1 MNPVQV
7 EDVWLFVEHG
17 DYNYRKL
24 DDEAP
29 ISAELSNNDI
39 VHIVSD
45 RFFEQRDM
53 IAVYSDNKF
62 DEVGFERKHSNGN
75 YQSETLLSLK
85 LRVQEQFGF
94 PVPSSTVFVSGAQ
107 VPDDD
112 HMVETPADDI
122 WVLVS
127 VWDDEPEL

>member
-1 MNPVQV
+1 MKKRIHRNSHFFLNPVQV

-45 RFFEQRDM
+45 SFFEQRDM
-53 IAVYSDNKF
+53 VAVYYENVMKLVLREST
-62 DEVGFERKHSNGN
+62 RKASMRVKHYSSFFKMTRFSSN
-75 YQSETLLSLK
+75 
-85 LRVQEQFGF
+85 
-94 PVPSSTVFVSGAQ
+94 
-107 VPDDD
+107 
-112 HMVETPADDI
+112 
-122 WVLVS
+122 
-127 VWDDEPEL
+127 